1 MPTRLGIHCQH
12 VPHHVEGAR
21 RTTPHP
27 VQVQRS
33 LRDLIARGRVMSI
46 AWRCIEHEDGRHQS
60 LISLGQLA
68 STRAVGVGRQS
79 RSAEEELRLAAANE
93 VGVGYG

>member
-1 MPTRLGIHCQH
+1 M
-12 VPHHVEGAR
+12 PHHVEGAR

-33 LRDLIARGRVMSI
+33 LRDRIARGRVKGV
-46 AWRCIEHEDGRHQS
+46 AWRCIEHEDGRHRS
-60 LISLGQLA
+60 PICLGQLA
-68 STRAVGVGRQS
+68 STRDVGVGRQS